1 MRLRPRTAPFELKGL
16 VAIAAMGLV
25 AVALAGLVVSW
36 HPPSA
41 QPPDT
46 VTAHLRPDAEAT
58 LSSPLGE
65 VQLYIEPGSV
75 VSDRT
80 LSYRD
85 VSAWDIPDLPL
96 GFVATTKVFE
106 LSISKDK
113 LSPNRAPSILKPGL
127 LTTSLSDEE
136 IAVTGSDESR
146 VVIHHAGP
154 DNADWTPIPT
164 QVDFASN
171 LAQARIQTFGRFA
184 LTVRWPVIVPD
195 SPTEAE
201 PSPNVNAAEP
211 ERDILLANQ
220 DSSLPMAPLVQ
231 ALDRSPTPTLP
242 VILVAE
248 RTYSS
253 LSPAPKLSEDLSLTS
268 VEHSPPAVTL
278 DTGIVADEEVYQPPG
293 PTAVNLLPST
303 PQKAS
308 LTVRM
313 VRAPTPVP
321 TQDWK
326 LERVFARG
334 DVARVYVKILGPGLV
349 AVSLNG
355 RETEEIKT
363 VLPYQMHVFRAV
375 SPGTHTVRVWTP
387 GVARYERTTLVE
399 LHTPTPTPKPPA
411 TATTRSTPTRQP
423 RYRLFINNI
432 QVPAQNLM
440 VLIGDGSVALSQAPS
455 PDGRYTAGERVTVL
469 ASPKSGWPYSWGG
482 VDSHD
487 GLFGKVDM
495 VADRF
500 VSVKIGPPPPT
511 PKLVFKKSR
520 APVPNSETLRAPVL
534 TPEPTPERIPA
545 PKPEPAPEPTPAP
558 TPEPTPAPKPE
569 PTPEPTP
576 APKPEPT
583 PELEGKIVFASNRH
597 GNYEIYVVDANGSDL
612 KRLTEEPA
620 DDRHPVWS
628 PDGSKIAFE
637 SRRDGNREL
646 YVMDSDGSNVI
657 RLISNLADDQ
667 YPAWSPDG
675 TELAFESNRDGHREI
690 YSMFPSGMRQMNVS
704 RSSEDETRPEWSP
717 DGAKLAFNRPN
728 GNGHDIYIMDVGNWG
743 VATQLTSG
751 IDAKGPKWSPNGVTL
766 GFTSD
771 AGGSPRISTIGSDGT
786 GSLSLTPDHNA
797 WSPAWSPEGSH
808 LVYTSD
814 KDGSEDLFVMSADG
828 SSRVRITGGPGAD
841 TDPDWK
847 R

>member
-1 MRLRPRTAPFELKGL
+1 MRLPPRAAPFQIKGV

-36 HPPSA
+36 HPASA

-46 VTAHLRPDAEAT
+46 VTAHLKPHAETT
-58 LSSPLGE
+58 LISPRGE
-65 VQLYIEPGSV
+65 VRLYIEPGSV
-75 VSDRT
+75 GSDRT
-80 LSYRD
+80 LFYRV

-96 GFVATTKVFE
+96 GFVATPKVFE
-106 LSISKDK
+106 FSIARDK
-113 LSPNRAPSILKPGL
+113 RLPNRAPSIQKPGL
-127 LTTSLSDEE
+127 LTISLSDEE
-136 IAVTGSDESR
+136 IAVAGSDESR
-146 VVIHHAGP
+146 VIIHHA
-154 DNADWTPIPT
+154 DSEQAQWTPIPT

-171 LAQARIQTFGRFA
+171 LAQARIQTLGTFA
-184 LTVRWPVIVPD
+184 LTVWWPVIVPA
-195 SPTEAE
+195 SPTPAE
-201 PSPNVNAAEP
+201 PYPNANAADP
-211 ERDILLANQ
+211 GRDAKLANQ
-220 DSSLPMAPLVQ
+220 EADLPLVPLLQ
-231 ALDRSPTPTLP
+231 DPDRSPAPTLP

-268 VEHSPPAVTL
+268 VEYSPPAITL
-278 DTGIVADEEVYQPPG
+278 DTEIVADEEVYRPPG
-293 PTAVNLLPST
+293 PTPVTLPPPT
-303 PQKAS
+303 PRKGS

-313 VRAPTPVP
+313 VRAPMPVP

-334 DVARVYVKILGPGLV
+334 DVVRVYVKILGPGLV
-349 AVSLNG
+349 AISLNG

-363 VLPYQMHVFRAV
+363 VFPYQMHVFRAV
-375 SPGTHTVRVWTP
+375 PPGTHTVRVWTP
-387 GVARYERTTLVE
+387 GVARYEQTTLVE
-399 LHTPTPTPKPPA
+399 LHAPTPTPKSPA
-411 TATTRSTPTRQP
+411 TATVRPTPTRQP

-440 VLIGDGSVALSQAPS
+440 VLIGDGSVTLSQAPS
-455 PDGRYTAGERVTVL
+455 PDGRYAAGERVVVL

-487 GLFGKVDM
+487 GLFGKVHM

-520 APVPNSETLRAPVL
+520 TTVSNFESIRAHVV
-534 TPEPTPERIPA
+534 TPR
-545 PKPEPAPEPTPAP
+545 P
-558 TPEPTPAPKPE
+558 TPEPTPVPAPE

-576 APKPEPT
+576 VPAPEPTPEPTPVPT

-637 SRRDGNREL
+637 SQRDGNWEL
-646 YVMDSDGSNVI
+646 YVMDSDGSNVV
-657 RLISNLADDQ
+657 RLISNLRDDQ

-675 TELAFESNRDGHREI
+675 TEIAFESNRDGHREI
-690 YSMFPSGMRQMNVS
+690 YSMFPNGQRQMNVS
-704 RSSEDETRPEWSP
+704 RSPEDEIRPEWSP

-728 GNGHDIYIMDVGNWG
+728 GNGHDIYTMDVGNWG
-743 VATQLTSG
+743 MATQLTSD

-766 GFTSD
+766 AFTID
-771 AGGSPRISTIGSDGT
+771 AGGSPRIFTIGSDGT
-786 GSLSLTPDHNA
+786 GPLSLSPDQNA
-797 WSPAWSPEGSH
+797 WSPAWSPDGSH

-814 KDGSEDLFVMSADG
+814 KAGSEDLFVISADG
-828 SSRVRITGGPGAD
+828 SGHVRITDDPGSD